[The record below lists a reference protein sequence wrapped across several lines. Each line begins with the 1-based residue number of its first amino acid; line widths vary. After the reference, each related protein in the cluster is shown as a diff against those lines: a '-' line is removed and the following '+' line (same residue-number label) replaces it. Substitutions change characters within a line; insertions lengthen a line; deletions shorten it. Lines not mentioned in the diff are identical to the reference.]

1 MQERRGGGGWGRGVQ
16 EGRYGGVLRLGGS
29 RQILTCT
36 LGKRLI
42 ELLLCTEG
50 DHLGIVELWNFVEY
64 YHWLGDLGGSGLQRR
79 LCCPWVA
86 RDARCTEGSGAGSG
100 VRQDGSAG
108 TDGLSC
114 QHLRKACLKGSDPG
128 ERRSSPCYAPHGV
141 FGVEEQATGR
151 WTKFKVT
158 SIEIQI
164 VASRPFCGHF
174 DRLASSQSMR
184 RPCSQCTCLKHPVPY
199 TVLLISIWELT
210 TPASEDGGDKNGTK
224 KIFRIRTR
232 AESQSATEAAD
243 DSQLSSTSTKMA
255 FRFDSSQ
262 SH

>member
-1 MQERRGGGGWGRGVQ
+1 MQERRGGEGWGRGVQ

-36 LGKRLI
+36 LGKRLV

-64 YHWLGDLGGSGLQRR
+64 YHWLGDLGDSGLQRR

-100 VRQDGSAG
+100 VRKDGLAG
-108 TDGLSC
+108 TDGLSG
-114 QHLRKACLKGSDPG
+114 QHLREACVKGSDPG

-141 FGVEEQATGR
+141 ELKSKQRVSGR
-151 WTKFKVT
+151 NSRYT

-174 DRLASSQSMR
+174 DRQAGSESMR
-184 RPCSQCTCLKHPVPY
+184 RPCSQCTYLKHPIKHPFFSYPYGSSRRRPARTEETKTVP
-199 TVLLISIWELT
+199 
-210 TPASEDGGDKNGTK
+210 
-224 KIFRIRTR
+224 
-232 AESQSATEAAD
+232 Q
-243 DSQLSSTSTKMA
+243 
-255 FRFDSSQ
+255 
-262 SH
+262 